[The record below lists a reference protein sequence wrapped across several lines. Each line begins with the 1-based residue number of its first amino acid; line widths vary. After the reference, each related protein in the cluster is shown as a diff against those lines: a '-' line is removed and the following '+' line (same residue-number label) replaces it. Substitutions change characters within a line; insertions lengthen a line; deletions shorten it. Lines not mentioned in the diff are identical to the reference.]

1 MMSSLSRM
9 SLLEARHLQAFL
21 VAAEERHFGRAAAR
35 LGITQPTLSKLI
47 AKLEEVAGEALLVRR
62 PAVRLTEAGQAL
74 FGHAQR
80 SIEELQ
86 QGLSSVAKVSRGITG
101 LLAVGFPSWLHGS
114 FVPTFVRHFRTR
126 YPEIDLRL
134 RGLNSATQLT
144 ELARGA
150 LQVGFVREQE
160 VGPELKL
167 EPLYEE
173 NWVLAVAENHPLAPR
188 VSVTPGELDGVDL
201 IGFPRVIAPS
211 AHDSVFGML
220 HRAGAR
226 PAIVQEVD
234 NWPAAVALAAAGV
247 GSTIVPSSLCSSW
260 TPGMR
265 YVPID
270 DPANHVTVF
279 ICTKAAPD
287 APTKAFVQALKLF
300 GADAAQ
306 SKLK

>member
-1 MMSSLSRM
+1 MTSSLSRM
-9 SLLEARHLQAFL
+9 SLIEARHLQAF
-21 VAAEERHFGRAAAR
+21 VVVAEEGHFGRAADR
-35 LGITQPTLSKLI
+35 LGIPQPTLSKLI
-47 AKLEEVAGEALLVRR
+47 AKLEEIAGEALLVRR

-86 QGLSSVAKVSRGITG
+86 QGLSSVAKVTRGIAG
-101 LLAVGFPSWLHGS
+101 LLAVGFPSWLHAS
-114 FVPTFVRHFRTR
+114 FVPAFLRHFRTR
-126 YPEIDLRL
+126 YPDIDLRL
-134 RGLNSATQLT
+134 RGLNSATQLA
-144 ELARGA
+144 ELTRGA
-150 LQVGFVREQE
+150 LQVAFVRERE
-160 VGPELKL
+160 VAPELKL

-173 NWVLAVAENHPLAPR
+173 SWVLAVAENHPLAAR
-188 VSVTPGELDGVDL
+188 FSITPGELDGLEL
-201 IGFPRVIAPS
+201 IGFPRAIAPS
-211 AHDSVFGML
+211 AHDSLFGML

-226 PAIVQEVD
+226 PAIVQEID

-270 DPANHVTVF
+270 DAANHVIVF

-287 APTKAFVQALKLF
+287 APTRAFVEALKLF

-306 SKLK
+306 SKSE